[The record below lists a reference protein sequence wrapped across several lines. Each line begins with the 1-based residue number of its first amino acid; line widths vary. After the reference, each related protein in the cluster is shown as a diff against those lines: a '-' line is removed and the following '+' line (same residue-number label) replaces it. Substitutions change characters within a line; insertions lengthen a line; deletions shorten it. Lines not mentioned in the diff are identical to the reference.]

1 MKMKYRKKLK
11 YIFFMLW
18 MTILVS
24 IFFPI
29 SVKAME
35 EEEKEQLGLVDN
47 PYYSYYQG
55 LSEEEKEKFEVI
67 PRPYLLQKPLLI
79 DKDGVHTQENKIAL
93 YRARQVLPTKYT
105 LEQDI
110 KIAAKNQKSLEICW
124 AFTAFR
130 CLETHLALNGAG
142 YYDFSELHLDY
153 LTSDLYGGK
162 RELHSGGNFYD
173 FVNYVQDGAG
183 PIMEEDLP
191 LQSDVTA
198 ENLQESDEMIAHI
211 QEMIQENGLEK
222 GSVTPRVT
230 NIVAR
235 AFESFDITKATEA
248 EKTAFQNDI
257 KTYIQNNGAIEAYIF
272 FEDFLECYSEENAAF
287 LSPAIEMP
295 EYGHGVNV
303 IGWDDDFPKEN
314 FTGKYQPSQDGAW
327 IVTNSWGEDWG
338 EEGYFYISYE
348 DYFFYQYLTGIEEA
362 KVVVT
367 NPLDISI
374 VSLSSSWNEDWN
386 KRPQEIVITPILMQ
400 DDSSV
405 QTIKVNGESQEIRN
419 GKAYYTIV
427 KPGTY
432 EIEVIDNHG
441 NSREKT
447 YVVNKMDIQKPEVEI
462 SSNSMDSSM
471 REVIFTVNAKDEG
484 ESGLADYLFIHR
496 SIDEE
501 GTWFQVAGDT
511 RYENTGELF
520 WSEGFEK
527 DSSGKQITASTRY
540 VFPEEGSYTFYV
552 KAVDMAGNES
562 EVKSI
567 TVFFDQTPPVVQV
580 EYDEK
585 NTGIVTIVSNEKLQP
600 LDGWILEENGLQL
613 IKRYLQSTQEEIM
626 VKDESGNSVVV
637 PIQVTV
643 ENQVVVGD
651 INQDNLINTAD
662 VLILLRYIASVKSE
676 SVKQKHPD
684 WILQGD
690 SLVFA
695 DINQDTNIDVS
706 DVLGI
711 QRHIAAIRSEVVKQ
725 KHPDWILT
733 NN

>member
-47 PYYSYYQG
+47 PYYAYYQG
-55 LSEEEKEKFEVI
+55 LSEEEEEKFEVI

-79 DKDGVHTQENKIAL
+79 DKDGVHN
-93 YRARQVLPTKYT
+93 
-105 LEQDI
+105 
-110 KIAAKNQKSLEICW
+110 
-124 AFTAFR
+124 
-130 CLETHLALNGAG
+130 
-142 YYDFSELHLDY
+142 
-153 LTSDLYGGK
+153 
-162 RELHSGGNFYD
+162 
-173 FVNYVQDGAG
+173 
-183 PIMEEDLP
+183 
-191 LQSDVTA
+191 
-198 ENLQESDEMIAHI
+198 
-211 QEMIQENGLEK
+211 
-222 GSVTPRVT
+222 
-230 NIVAR
+230 
-235 AFESFDITKATEA
+235 
-248 EKTAFQNDI
+248 
-257 KTYIQNNGAIEAYIF
+257 
-272 FEDFLECYSEENAAF
+272 
-287 LSPAIEMP
+287 
-295 EYGHGVNV
+295 
-303 IGWDDDFPKEN
+303 
-314 FTGKYQPSQDGAW
+314 
-327 IVTNSWGEDWG
+327 
-338 EEGYFYISYE
+338 
-348 DYFFYQYLTGIEEA
+348 LTGIEEA
-362 KVVVT
+362 QVVVT

-386 KRPQEIVITPILMQ
+386 KRPQEIIITPILMQ
-400 DDSSV
+400 DNSSV

-447 YVVNKMDIQKPEVEI
+447 YVVNKIDIQKPEVEI

-540 VFPEEGSYTFYV
+540 VFPEDGSYTFYV

-567 TVFFDQTPPVVQV
+567 TVF
-580 EYDEK
+580 
-585 NTGIVTIVSNEKLQP
+585 
-600 LDGWILEENGLQL
+600 L
-613 IKRYLQSTQEEIM
+613 IKHHL
-626 VKDESGNSVVV
+626 
-637 PIQVTV
+637 
-643 ENQVVVGD
+643 
-651 INQDNLINTAD
+651 
-662 VLILLRYIASVKSE
+662 
-676 SVKQKHPD
+676 
-684 WILQGD
+684 
-690 SLVFA
+690 
-695 DINQDTNIDVS
+695 
-706 DVLGI
+706 
-711 QRHIAAIRSEVVKQ
+711 
-725 KHPDWILT
+725 
-733 NN
+733 